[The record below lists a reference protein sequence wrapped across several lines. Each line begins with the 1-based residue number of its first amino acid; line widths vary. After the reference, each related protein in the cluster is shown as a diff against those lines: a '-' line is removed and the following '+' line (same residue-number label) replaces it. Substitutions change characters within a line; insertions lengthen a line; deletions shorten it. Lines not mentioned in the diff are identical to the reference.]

1 MVSTTANEMPT
12 SYFLLRSAN
21 SKPHGPRLMT
31 IKYIV
36 QAEEVTDR

>member
-12 SYFLLRSAN
+12 YFLLRSAN
-21 SKPHGPRLMT
+21 YKPHGPRLMT